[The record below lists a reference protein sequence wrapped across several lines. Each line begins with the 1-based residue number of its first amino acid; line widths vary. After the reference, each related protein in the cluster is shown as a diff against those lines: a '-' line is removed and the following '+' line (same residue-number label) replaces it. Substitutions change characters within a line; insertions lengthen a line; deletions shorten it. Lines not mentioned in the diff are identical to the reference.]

1 MAWGTAG
8 PAGTEQALANP
19 EKNILGYNEVRRLC
33 VLLGNRQA
41 TKREDLCAIKRHHQQ
56 PGHTAQTQRELPSCF
71 LTFPGS
77 AEIRADTRSKS

>member
-56 PGHTAQTQRELPSCF
+56 PGHTAQTQGTAF
-71 LTFPGS
+71 LFPDLS
-77 AEIRADTRSKS
+77 RLCRDQS